1 MPFAL
6 FEDHH
11 WRNFA
16 PLTLTRATFDLKVG
30 ARTFFEES
38 SYAGNAPDAL
48 LVRRYLE
55 KITAERHDGCKVNPS
70 SLDSDTI
77 FVNGLLHPATLD
89 LPRLSK
95 VNHAFAI
102 TSGNRL
108 LVARLSKKPAEY
120 LQKCVEAGKPVSIK
134 ALAVEKSTDAQ
145 SEEGLL
151 SEPWDLIKV
160 LENALSM
167 QTVAAE
173 QSNETIQGARVL
185 GQNAVVAEGAEIE
198 EGSVLDARSGGIYIG
213 PGAYVAQSRIVGPAY
228 IGSQAQVKQ
237 FSIIEKSYI
246 GRNCR
251 VAGEVERSIISDYT
265 NKAHDG
271 FVGHSYVG
279 EWANLGAM
287 TTTSDL
293 KMTYGKIRIEGRDTG
308 LDKLGSF
315 FADMSK
321 TSIGTLVYSGR
332 RIGVSSHL
340 HGLVAGDVPSF
351 TIYGKGIGARN
362 AELELASA
370 IETQRKVMPRRGQQ
384 MSKAYEQ
391 MMRDVFLST
400 AQERKKAGVRRARFA
415 V

>member
-120 LQKCVEAGKPVSIK
+120 LQKCVEDGKPVSIK

-160 LENALSM
+160 LENALAM

-173 QSNETIQGARVL
+173 QSNEMMQGARVL
-185 GQNAVVAEGAEIE
+185 GHNAVVAEGAEIE

-251 VAGEVERSIISDYT
+251 VAGEIEHSIISDYT

-400 AQERKKAGVRRARFA
+400 AQERKKAGVRRAKFA